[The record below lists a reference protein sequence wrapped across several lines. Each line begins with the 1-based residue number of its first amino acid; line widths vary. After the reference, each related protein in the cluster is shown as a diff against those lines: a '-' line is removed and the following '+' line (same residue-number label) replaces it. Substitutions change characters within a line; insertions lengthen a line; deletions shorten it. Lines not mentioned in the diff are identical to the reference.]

1 MNWREIFIKEN
12 RKLLEESY
20 RIADFFKVFGD
31 ATRIK
36 ILCYLFSIESSV
48 GDLAL
53 ALEMN
58 QSAISHQ
65 LRIIKE
71 SRLIK
76 SRREGKYIIYF
87 LADNHVKTIV
97 LQGIEHIE
105 EQEEKH
111 M

>member
-1 MNWREIFIKEN
+1 MIKEN
-12 RKLLEESY
+12 RDLLEESY

-31 ATRIK
+31 ATRIR
-36 ILCYLFSIESSV
+36 ILCHLFSVESSV

-53 ALEMN
+53 ALEMS

-65 LRIIKE
+65 LRVIKE

-76 SRREGKYIIYF
+76 SRREGKSIIYF
-87 LADNHVKTIV
+87 LTDNYVRTVIS
-97 LQGIEHIE
+97 QGIEHIE
-105 EQEEKH
+105 EQEGKH